1 MSAGR
6 TGIRAGVGVAR
17 LTAAGNAVWCDDG
30 PDFIFNTLTVEGPRQ
45 ALHEFLGAAS
55 GPGFIDWRPEWYGVY
70 ENIYFTLMRPSMPT
84 VQAADKLAKKFRD
97 IAWWAHERGR
107 VVAEIDSHR
116 QPLDLNALFP
126 IPKRVLRKGFAEGGQ
141 EWMWANWG
149 VRWPIRRVTF
159 AMEQQRVGR
168 TKLKPVAVFRFLSED
183 WSPWIALARM
193 RERWP
198 GLIFVMKAAYLQEV
212 CKGKTEGGCVNAPE
226 SPGFTGL
233 KSALRDPDL

>member
-6 TGIRAGVGVAR
+6 TGIPAGEIAAQSGTSEIAVDASPFRYAPAASGGVE
-17 LTAAGNAVWCDDG
+17 
-30 PDFIFNTLTVEGPRQ
+30 FIFNTLIVEGPREP
-45 ALHEFLGAAS
+45 LHEFLGAAS

-70 ENIYFTLMRPSMPT
+70 ENIYFNLMRAGMPT

-97 IAWWAHERGR
+97 IVWWAHERER
-107 VVAEIDSHR
+107 VASELDSHR

-159 AMEQQRVGR
+159 AMEQRRVAR
-168 TKLKPVAVFRFLSED
+168 TKLKPVAVFRFISED
-183 WSPWIALARM
+183 WSPWIALKRM

-198 GLIFVMKAAYLQEV
+198 GLSFVMKAAYLDEPAV
-212 CKGKTEGGCVNAPE
+212 SFP
-226 SPGFTGL
+226 
-233 KSALRDPDL
+233 